1 MKQISSSLFCLL
13 TASLLSAATPPI
25 EGPLKPFLG
34 EPELEIQDLFDGER
48 FSNIVVAMDGT
59 LVATWGAQNI
69 RVRRSVDGGK
79 TWGPEIQVTP
89 GIHAGGVT
97 VDEKT
102 GDILLFAHPK
112 HPDKDG
118 ETAPRSL
125 HRSQDQGKT
134 WKKVEAQF
142 PKDANG
148 YIPSLHMSEHG
159 VTLRKCQYGGRLI
172 RPARVYRK
180 SPERYSTAVYSDDG
194 GKTWIPSQPIPIQGC
209 GEGNLLELSNG
220 QLLYT
225 ARRSFFAKGE
235 ELRHQRHYAISNDG
249 GQTWQDPS
257 FFKTLPDG
265 PRYRGEK
272 GRGANY
278 NGHFGMHA
286 GFIRLPVK
294 GRDILLYS
302 NADHDGHER
311 QKLTIW
317 GSFDA
322 GKTWPIQRL
331 IAPGPGA
338 YSSLAAG
345 RPGTPSE
352 GKLYLQYEYGQGKQR
367 YKGCRIATFNLA
379 WLFDGKPTGD
389 GKLPDWLN

>member
-1 MKQISSSLFCLL
+1 MKLLLFLTTATIL
-13 TASLLSAATPPI
+13 TAANTTL
-25 EGPLKPFLG
+25 EGPLTPFLG
-34 EPELEIQDLFDGER
+34 KPILDTQVLFEGER
-48 FSNIVVAMDGT
+48 FSNIVVALDGT
-59 LVATWGAQNI
+59 LVATWGSKNI
-69 RVRRSVDGGK
+69 QVRRSQDGGK
-79 TWGPEIQVTP
+79 TWGPTIHVTK
-89 GIHAGGVT
+89 GIHAGGTT

-102 GDILLFAHPK
+102 GDILLFAHPV
-112 HPDKDG
+112 HPPRNG

-125 HRSQDQGKT
+125 FRSQDQGKT
-134 WKKVEAQF
+134 WKKVDAAY
-142 PKDANG
+142 PKDTNG

-159 VTLRKCQYGGRLI
+159 ITLRHCQHEGRLI

-180 SPERYSTAVYSDDG
+180 SPERYSSAVYSDDH
-194 GKTWIPSQPIPIQGC
+194 GKTWLPSQPVPIQGC

-225 ARRSFFAKGE
+225 ARRSFFAEGQ
-235 ELRHQRHYAISNDG
+235 ELRHQRHYALSKDG
-249 GQTWQDPS
+249 GQTWEDS
-257 FFKTLPDG
+257 GYFKTLPDG
-265 PRYRGEK
+265 PRYRGKK

-294 GRDILLYS
+294 DRDILLYS

-331 IAPGPGA
+331 IAPDPGA
-338 YSSLAAG
+338 YSSLATG
-345 RPGTPSE
+345 RPNTPSE
-352 GKLYLQYEYGQGKQR
+352 GHIYLQYEYGEGKQL
-367 YKGCRIATFNLA
+367 YKGCRIATFNLS
-379 WLFDGKPTGD
+379 WLLKGQSTGD